1 MSFFY
6 NLVFAQND
14 ISNKQNLW
22 SLEMGNEKD
31 FDPEETDTLVR
42 CPDCRKF
49 ITKAAIKN
57 ADGKCP
63 HCGTQIA
70 KPGDV
75 K

>member
-1 MSFFY
+1 MPFFY

-14 ISNKQNLW
+14 ISNNQNLR
-22 SLEMGNEKD
+22 SPEMGIEKE
-31 FDPEETDTLVR
+31 FDPAETDTLVR
-42 CPDCRKF
+42 CPGCRKF

-70 KPGDV
+70 KPDDV